1 MQAKRVTFPS
11 KITPYLLLLP
21 QVAVTLVFFV
31 WPAGEAL
38 VSSLFAQDAFG
49 LGSTFVGLS
58 NFAALLRD
66 PAYLEAVG
74 VSFLFAFCVTALAMG
89 LGLAFAAAADALG
102 KAAGLYQVLL
112 VWPYAVAPA
121 VAGVLWLFM
130 FDPSVGMI
138 ARGLRSFGISWNH
151 VLDGGQA
158 LTLVILA
165 AAWKQVSYNFL
176 FFYAG
181 LRAIPKA
188 AMEAAALDGAGPF
201 QRFRHIVLPL
211 IAPTTFFL
219 LVVNLTYAFFDTF
232 GIIHATTGGGP
243 GRATTILVYKVF
255 RDGFEGL
262 DLGGSS
268 AQSVVLLVIVVAL
281 TALQFRHIER
291 RVSY

>member
-1 MQAKRVTFPS
+1 MQAKRVTFPG
-11 KITPYLLLLP
+11 KVLPYLLLLP

-49 LGSTFVGLS
+49 LGSTFVGLA
-58 NFAALLRD
+58 NFEALARD

-74 VSFLFAFCVTALAMG
+74 VSFFFAFAVTALAMG
-89 LGLAFAAAADALG
+89 LGLLFAAAADALG
-102 KAAGLYQVLL
+102 KAAGLYQLLL

-121 VAGVLWLFM
+121 VAGILWLFL
-130 FDPSVGMI
+130 FDPSVGMV
-138 ARGLRSFGISWNH
+138 ARALRIFGITWNH
-151 VLDGGQA
+151 FLDGGQA

-181 LRAIPKA
+181 LKAIPQGA
-188 AMEAAALDGAGPF
+188 LEAAAIDGAGPW
-201 QRFRHIVLPL
+201 QRFRHIVFPL
-211 IAPTTFFL
+211 LAPTSFFL
-219 LVVNLTYAFFDTF
+219 LVVNLTYAFFDAF
-232 GIIHATTGGGP
+232 GIIHATTSGGP

-281 TALQFRHIER
+281 TAVQFRHIER
-291 RVSY
+291 KVTY